1 MHITHSLQNRP
12 YSMYPCVLFNHPGQ
26 SFRLLHSELLSGKD
40 LGSVIGG
47 DLALQSALSRLSTL
61 YWEQQDAYEAEFS
74 EKERAIPP
82 NAINSEV
89 NLSLIGN
96 GAVCSAYSVRLF
108 SFGSRSDPWKERF
121 FSRRIDREANPSVS
135 A

>member
-1 MHITHSLQNRP
+1 
-12 YSMYPCVLFNHPGQ
+12 MYPCVLFNHPGQ

-47 DLALQSALSRLSTL
+47 DLALQNALSRLSAL
-61 YWEQQDAYEAEFS
+61 YWEQQDIYETVFS

-96 GAVCSAYSVRLF
+96 GAVCSAYSVLLF
-108 SFGSRSDPWKERF
+108 YLASRVDSREGRF
-121 FSRRIDREANPSVS
+121 FS
-135 A
+135 